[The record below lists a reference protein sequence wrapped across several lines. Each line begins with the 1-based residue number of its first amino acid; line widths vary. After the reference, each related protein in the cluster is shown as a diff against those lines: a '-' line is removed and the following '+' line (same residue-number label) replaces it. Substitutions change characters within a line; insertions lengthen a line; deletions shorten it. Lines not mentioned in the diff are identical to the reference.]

1 MRLEKFES
9 ADSKPIGAGDE
20 KKVFVNP
27 DDERKLISERKNE
40 TEKDTPRQLK
50 GLYYLTKIAHLLLPK
65 NIPDIYQASES
76 LGGKQTVDMERIVHT
91 RGHMLLQEAR
101 RSGGDEESA
110 KEKIIE
116 EIGEKM
122 GELDVELERIG
133 LGFNIDPNVG
143 NYTKDEKGNAYYL
156 ETFKPWQRDL
166 VNEKE
171 LEILFDEEEMGN
183 AIKREPDR
191 KIREEC
197 ERYLK
202 RLLVLFEEEK
212 QELQKMV
219 AEKETKSNSSPH
231 IKDLESMFE
240 IFLKEELLKNLN
252 AIKTEEEALNSKER
266 DFAKQGLPVM
276 ISKLKTLRKE
286 TDITN
291 EEYSR
296 MQDKYKILANAVG
309 TINRGMVDHDR

>member
-9 ADSKPIGAGDE
+9 VDVKSIGEGDE

-27 DDERKLISERKNE
+27 GDERKIIAERKDE
-40 TEKDTPRQLK
+40 TERDTPRQLK
-50 GLYYLTKIAHLLLPK
+50 GRYYLTKIAHLLLPK

-76 LGGKQTVDMERIVHT
+76 SAGKQTVDTERIFHT
-91 RGHMLLQEAR
+91 KGHRLLQEAR
-101 RSGGDEESA
+101 RSGGGEESA

-116 EIGEKM
+116 EMGEKI
-122 GELDVELERIG
+122 GELDLELERIG
-133 LGFNIDPNVG
+133 LGFNVDPNVG
-143 NYTKDEKGNAYYL
+143 NYTKDEKENVYYL
-156 ETFKPWQRDL
+156 ETFKPWQPDI
-166 VNEKE
+166 VDKKE
-171 LEILFDEEEMGN
+171 LEILFDEKEMEN
-183 AIKREPDR
+183 AIKNEPNQ

-197 ERYLK
+197 EGYLN

-212 QELQKMV
+212 QELQKK
-219 AEKETKSNSSPH
+219 AIEKETKSNSSPL
-231 IKDLESMFE
+231 IKDLEAMFE

-266 DFAKQGLPVM
+266 DFAKQGLTGM
-276 ISKLKTLRKE
+276 ISKLKILGKG

-296 MQDKYKILANAVG
+296 MQDNYKILANAVG